1 MYCSNLKDI
10 LILSHLKTVSDL
22 EKIKKTYDDT
32 QEAFNEY
39 KRHVQMNNKEE
50 K

>member
-1 MYCSNLKDI
+1 MYCSKDM
-10 LILSHLKTVSDL
+10 LIFTHLKTVNDL

-39 KRHVQMNNKEE
+39 KRRVQMNNKED